1 MNDQAPSATELLQR
15 RLTLVGDVS
24 TLNAQALKLLQA
36 LAGAEMEVLRLE
48 LEIGR
53 TAASAQLVR
62 DLHEAEK
69 NAAAIRAAQTEC
81 DDRIVDADREV
92 AELDLQLA
100 TARRT

>member
-81 DDRIVDADREV
+81 DDRIADADREV